1 MNGWREIGARRRAA
15 GTSLDT
21 MLEQTDSAAQRPIE
35 GVRSRLPPERGR
47 SASRRGPLVGEVNG
61 VAGGRRTLGAR
72 GLPGLASARLSHE
85 LRTPLNAI
93 LGNTELLLDGS
104 AGPLSGQ
111 ARACLGD
118 IQAAGQRMLRQ
129 VQVLLELCDARAQPT
144 VTRDAAIDLI
154 ELLRA
159 ANATAPALEPARA
172 LEVVPA
178 SARFVVR
185 GDAAWLGALAVALVE
200 VHRGD
205 GQMCEPLRVTMGGRP
220 PAAEGGVLCL
230 WWRHFD
236 PNQVAALPIAL
247 IDAILN
253 LHGGDAALTGDGLQL
268 DWPAARVV
276 QVGPAVAGQRRDR
289 NGA

>member
-1 MNGWREIGARRRAA
+1 
-15 GTSLDT
+15 
-21 MLEQTDSAAQRPIE
+21 MLEQTDSAARGPIE
-35 GVRSRLPPERGR
+35 GARSRLAPERGR
-47 SASRRGPLVGEVNG
+47 AASHRGPLVGEVNG
-61 VAGGRRTLGAR
+61 VADGQRPIGAR

-104 AGPLSGQ
+104 AGPLSDQ

-129 VQVLLELCDARAQPT
+129 VQVLLDLCAARAQPT
-144 VTRDAAIDLI
+144 IIGESAIDLL

-159 ANATAPALEPARA
+159 AHAAAPTFEPAPA

-178 SARFVVR
+178 DARYVVR
-185 GDAAWLGALAVALVE
+185 GDATWLNALAVALVE

-205 GQMCEPLRVTMGGRP
+205 GHTREPLRVTVGGRP
-220 PAAEGGVLCL
+220 PPVSERALCL
-230 WWRHFD
+230 RWRNFD
-236 PNQVAALPIAL
+236 SDQIAALPIAL
-247 IDAILN
+247 IDAILD
-253 LHGGDAALTGDGLQL
+253 LHGGDVALTGDGLQL

-276 QVGPAVAGQRRDR
+276 QVGSFAAGGRRDR